1 MTDWVYREP
10 HFQVIRP
17 PFAAIA
23 SKAPST
29 IADVSITPTL
39 TVGIVGAS
47 LAAADVAISPTLT
60 IDMVGKGLAAATV
73 AITPTLTIAIG
84 SPGSASDVAI
94 NSTITVGI
102 TGKSNALSTVAISP
116 TLTVDMEGGAQGSRV
131 YPLAVHSSGRY
142 FVNKLGEPTPLLE
155 DMYQTVTSHLAQ
167 GDIATYV
174 SWLRTNGFNANRW
187 FMFTQDGSGTFDT
200 KNEPNDFYNNVPF
213 STPNDFSTFNSS
225 SAYALNMVKYAA
237 KANAQEVMLNAF
249 TLYLGF
255 NGSPANQG
263 WHEHVTD
270 AANTNTVCFNLGA
283 ALANLFVNYPNV
295 QLWLE
300 GDYTASG
307 TVLTRMQNLLQG
319 WQSIMRTRIAGSEPA
334 PPNSI
339 PTAVQS
345 GYAYGT
351 NPATSDQQIQSYY
364 GAGAATNG
372 QSYGEF
378 DSAYDAATTMPTY
391 ATDIPSYHNT
401 WGSLNTRE
409 ITRRIRMWAL
419 SCGGIRA
426 GQFFAND
433 DRLNSPVTADI
444 LATLTDVASA
454 DGALV
459 NTLVRSLPH
468 FLFRPTGTGTDHA
481 GRALIGTGIG
491 SGNTKVTACQTSDGA
506 YLMAYCPRTDTTA
519 AQTFEVDMRSMNSSP
534 IRARWWNPTTGSYQT
549 NTSAAG
555 TYTLSNSASAQSF
568 TTPGDNGTGTGDWIL
583 LLDATGSPADVSIS
597 STITVGMTGRALDA
611 ATVAITPTLTVGI
624 SSGTALAGTVAI
636 SPTLTVDM
644 TSKVN
649 AIANVTISPIL
660 AVAMES
666 QAGAL
671 GGTTAY
677 WRPQYGTGTQIWRP
691 PWIPPYS

>member
-1 MTDWVYREP
+1 
-10 HFQVIRP
+10 
-17 PFAAIA
+17 
-23 SKAPST
+23 
-29 IADVSITPTL
+29 
-39 TVGIVGAS
+39 
-47 LAAADVAISPTLT
+47 
-60 IDMVGKGLAAATV
+60 
-73 AITPTLTIAIG
+73 
-84 SPGSASDVAI
+84 
-94 NSTITVGI
+94 
-102 TGKSNALSTVAISP
+102 
-116 TLTVDMEGGAQGSRV
+116 MEGGAQGSRI
-131 YPLAVHSSGRY
+131 YPLQVHSSGRY
-142 FVNKLGEPTPLLE
+142 FTDKNGTPVPMLE
-155 DMYQTVTSHLAQ
+155 DMYQCVTSHLAQ
-167 GDIATYV
+167 PDISTYLT
-174 SWLRTNGFNANRW
+174 SIKGSGFNAIRW

-225 SAYALNMVKYAA
+225 SAYALNMVKFAA
-237 KANAQEVMLNAF
+237 KANACEIMVNAF

-255 NGSPANQG
+255 NGTPANQG

-307 TVLTRMQNLLQG
+307 TVLTRMQNLLDG
-319 WQSIMRTRIAGSEPA
+319 WQSVLTNRLAGSEPA

-345 GYAYGT
+345 GYTYGT
-351 NPATSDQQIQSYY
+351 SAASSDQQIQSYY
-364 GAGAATNG
+364 GAGVGANG
-372 QSYGEF
+372 QSYVEF
-378 DSAYDAATTMPTY
+378 DSAYDAGTTMPTY
-391 ATDIPSYHNT
+391 PTDFPSYHNT

-409 ITRRIRMWAL
+409 ITRRIRLWGL
-419 SCGGIRA
+419 TVGGIRA
-426 GQFFAND
+426 GHFFADD
-433 DRLNSPVTADI
+433 DRLNDPDTADI
-444 LATLTDVASA
+444 LGTLTDVATA

-459 NTLVRSLPH
+459 NTFVRSLPH

-491 SGNTKVTACQTSDGA
+491 SGDTKVTACQTSDGA

-549 NTSAAG
+549 NGSAAG
-555 TYTLSNSASAQSF
+555 TFTLSNSASAQSF
-568 TTPGDNGTGTGDWIL
+568 TTPGDNGTSTGDWIL
-583 LLDATGSPADVSIS
+583 LLDATGSPADVAIS

-611 ATVAITPTLTVGI
+611 ATVAITPTLTVAI
-624 SSGTALAGTVAI
+624 TSGTALAGDVAI
-636 SPTLTVDM
+636 SPTLTVGM
-644 TSKVN
+644 TSKSN
-649 AIANVTISPIL
+649 AISNVTISPIL
-660 AVAMES
+660 SVAMES

-691 PWIPPYS
+691 PWYPPYS